1 MLMVFF
7 GGYYC
12 SPDFQY
18 QSCYKTI
25 SVLDIE
31 NMKWVE
37 KVKVIGE
44 EPRGRFAHSAALI
57 EEEMFIFGGIYN
69 AA

>member
-1 MLMVFF
+1 
-7 GGYYC
+7 
-12 SPDFQY
+12 
-18 QSCYKTI
+18 
-25 SVLDIE
+25 
-31 NMKWVE
+31 MKWVE

-69 AA
+69 AAERYQS